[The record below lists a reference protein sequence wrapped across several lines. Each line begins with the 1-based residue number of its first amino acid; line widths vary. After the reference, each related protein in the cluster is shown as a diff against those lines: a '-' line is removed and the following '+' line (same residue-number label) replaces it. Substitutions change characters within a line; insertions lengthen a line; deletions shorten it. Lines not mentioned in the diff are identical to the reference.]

1 VDCPIEKV
9 AIGMAVEVL
18 FEDSGRE
25 FFSPSSNPAE
35 APLLSL
41 T

>member
-18 FEDSGRE
+18 FEDSGQGIFLPKFKPR
-25 FFSPSSNPAE
+25 
-35 APLLSL
+35 
-41 T
+41 